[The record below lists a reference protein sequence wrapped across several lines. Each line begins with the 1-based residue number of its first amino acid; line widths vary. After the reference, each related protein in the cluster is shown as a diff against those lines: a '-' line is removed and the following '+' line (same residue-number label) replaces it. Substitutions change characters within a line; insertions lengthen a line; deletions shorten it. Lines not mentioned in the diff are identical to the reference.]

1 MKILGVIP
9 ARYASSRFPGK
20 PLADLLGKSMV
31 ERVYLQC
38 KKSKHLSEI
47 VVATDHQQIHDHV
60 LAFGGNSC
68 ITSDTHPSGTDRC
81 CEAMTLQ
88 KSSFDFVINIQGDE
102 PFIDPQ
108 QIDLLCASLDAQT
121 ELATLIQ
128 RIITLEQLQSPNEA
142 KVILNSRME
151 AMYFSRS
158 PIPYVQKQPQ
168 SSWLD
173 HTTFYRHV
181 GLYAY
186 RQDILRALTKLPVSE
201 LERAES
207 LEQLRWIEN
216 GYKIKTVE
224 TDAEEGMCIDTPED
238 LEKARIHMRS
248 ISHGRQQEVRR
259 QIQSERVETTLPF
272 LRPAYLFGR
281 NYQSSQ
287 PNC

>member
-1 MKILGVIP
+1 MKILGVNP

-38 KKSKHLSEI
+38 RKSKHLTEI

-60 LAFGGNSC
+60 LAFGGNSVM
-68 ITSDTHPSGTDRC
+68 TSDQHPSGTDRC

-88 KSSFDFVINIQGDE
+88 KVPFDFVINIQGDE

-108 QIDLLCASLDAQT
+108 QIDQLCATLDAQT

-128 RIITLEQLQSPNEA
+128 RIINLEQLLSPNEA
-142 KVILNSRME
+142 KVVLNSRNE

-158 PIPYVQKQPQ
+158 PIPFVQKQEQKNWVDTGP
-168 SSWLD
+168 
-173 HTTFYRHV
+173 FYRHV

-186 RQDILRALTKLPVSE
+186 RRDILMAITKLPVSP
-201 LERAES
+201 LEKAES

-216 GYKIKTVE
+216 GYKIKAVE
-224 TDAEEGMCIDTPED
+224 TDAEVGMCIDTPED
-238 LEKARIHMRS
+238 LEKARVHMKHLARS
-248 ISHGRQQEVRR
+248 NR
-259 QIQSERVETTLPF
+259 
-272 LRPAYLFGR
+272 
-281 NYQSSQ
+281 
-287 PNC
+287 

>member
-38 KKSKHLSEI
+38 RKSKRLTDI
-47 VVATDHQQIHDHV
+47 VVATDHAQIHEHV
-60 LAFGGNSC
+60 KGFGGKSVM
-68 ITSDTHPSGTDRC
+68 TSDQHPSGTDRC
-81 CEAMTLQ
+81 FEALNVAG
-88 KSSFDFVINIQGDE
+88 SDADFVVNIQGDE
-102 PFIDPQ
+102 PFIDPM
-108 QIDLLCASLDAQT
+108 QIDQLCASLDSKT

-128 RIITLEQLQSPNEA
+128 RIITLEQLLSPNEA
-142 KVILNSRME
+142 KVVLNKDRE

-158 PIPYVQKQPQ
+158 PIPFVHKQQQKA
-168 SSWLD
+168 WLD
-173 HTTFYRHV
+173 HGPFYRHV

-186 RQDILRALTKLPVSE
+186 RRDILQAITKLPVSP

-216 GYKIKTVE
+216 GYKIRTVE

-238 LEKARIHMRS
+238 LEKAKEYLRS
-248 ISHGRQQEVRR
+248 
-259 QIQSERVETTLPF
+259 
-272 LRPAYLFGR
+272 LRGK
-281 NYQSSQ
+281 
-287 PNC
+287 

>member
-1 MKILGVIP
+1 MRILGVIP
-9 ARYASSRFPGK
+9 ARFASTRFPGK

-38 KKSKHLSEI
+38 RKSKLLTEL
-47 VVATDHQQIHDHV
+47 VVATDHQKIYDHV
-60 LAFGGNSC
+60 LAFGGHAC
-68 ITSDTHPSGTDRC
+68 LTSDQHPSGTDRC

-88 KSSFDFVINIQGDE
+88 KDKFDFVINIQGDE

-108 QIDLLCASLDAQT
+108 QIDLLCASLDKNT

-128 RIITLEQLQSPNEA
+128 RIITLEQLLSPNEA
-142 KVILNSRME
+142 KVVLNSHRE

-158 PIPYVQKQPQ
+158 PIPFVQKQNQ
-168 SSWLD
+168 SGWLD
-173 HTTFYRHV
+173 NGIFYRHV

-186 RQDILRALTKLPVSE
+186 RGDILQAITKLPVSE
-201 LERAES
+201 LEKAES

-238 LEKARIHMRS
+238 LEKARVHIKAAM
-248 ISHGRQQEVRR
+248 QK
-259 QIQSERVETTLPF
+259 
-272 LRPAYLFGR
+272 
-281 NYQSSQ
+281 
-287 PNC
+287 

>member
-1 MKILGVIP
+1 MRILGVIP

-20 PLADLLGKSMV
+20 PLADLLGKSMI

-38 KKSKHLSEI
+38 KKSKYLTDL

-60 LAFGGNSC
+60 IAFGGHSC
-68 ITSDTHPSGTDRC
+68 LTSERHPSGTDRC

-88 KSSFDFVINIQGDE
+88 ESSFDFVLNIQGDE
-102 PFIDPQ
+102 PFIDPK
-108 QIDLLCASLDAQT
+108 QIDLLCASLDKHT

-128 RIITLEQLQSPNEA
+128 RIITLEQLHSPNEA
-142 KVILNSRME
+142 KVVLNSRKE

-158 PIPYVQKQPQ
+158 PIPFVQKQNQ
-168 SSWLD
+168 KDWVD
-173 HTTFYRHV
+173 HGPFYRHI

-186 RQDILRALTKLPVSE
+186 RHDILKAITMLPVSP
-201 LERAES
+201 LESAES

-238 LEKARIHMRS
+238 LERARAHMKNLARAN
-248 ISHGRQQEVRR
+248 R
-259 QIQSERVETTLPF
+259 
-272 LRPAYLFGR
+272 
-281 NYQSSQ
+281 
-287 PNC
+287 

>member
-9 ARYASSRFPGK
+9 ARYASTRFPGK

-38 KKSKHLSEI
+38 KKSKYLAEI
-47 VVATDHQQIHDHV
+47 VVATDHQQIHEHV
-60 LAFGGNSC
+60 VGFGGNSC
-68 ITSDTHPSGTDRC
+68 LTSDQHASGTDRC

-88 KSSFDFVINIQGDE
+88 KNTFDFVINVQGDE

-108 QIDLLCASLDAQT
+108 QIDLLCASLDQQT

-128 RIITLEQLQSPNEA
+128 RIITLEQLLSPNEA
-142 KVILNSRME
+142 KVILNARKE

-158 PIPYVQKQPQ
+158 PIPFVQKQPQ
-168 SSWLD
+168 NQWLN
-173 HTTFYRHV
+173 HGTFYRHV

-186 RQDILRALTKLPVSE
+186 RKDILQAITKLPVSD
-201 LERAES
+201 LERSES

-238 LEKARIHMRS
+238 LEKARIYMKS
-248 ISHGRQQEVRR
+248 VS
-259 QIQSERVETTLPF
+259 QSR
-272 LRPAYLFGR
+272 
-281 NYQSSQ
+281 
-287 PNC
+287 